1 MRRILVFI
9 ISALLASCFD
19 ANGQNLLERLG
30 QRAKNAVENKLGEK
44 VEQAVNDVLDGKIGK
59 NEKKD
64 KADKPS
70 ADPVSQEA
78 VAMPDAKVP
87 AQPKKQVETSYAKT
101 DFVPGDEIFFDDL
114 VEGEKV
120 GEFPSHWDFVSG
132 EECEIITLNGEQVIK
147 LSGWY
152 SIISP
157 LMKEADYLP
166 IEDTVTL
173 MNGKIKSFMSKTDK
187 NLIIL

>member
-1 MRRILVFI
+1 MKRIFA
-9 ISALLASCFD
+9 ISIVALLASCFA

-44 VEQAVNDVLDGKIGK
+44 VEQGVNDALDGKIGK
-59 NEKKD
+59 KKKKE
-64 KADKPS
+64 KADKQT
-70 ADPVSQEA
+70 ADPVSQDS

-101 DFVPGDEIFFDDL
+101 DFVPGDEIFFDDP

-166 IEDTVTL
+166 EDFTIEFDV
-173 MNGKIKSFMSKTDK
+173 
-187 NLIIL
+187 

>member
-9 ISALLASCFD
+9 ISALLASCYA

-44 VEQAVNDVLDGKIGK
+44 VEQGVNDALDGKIGT
-59 NEKKD
+59 KKKKE
-64 KADKPS
+64 KADKQT
-70 ADPVSQEA
+70 ADPVSQDS

-101 DFVPGDEIFFDDL
+101 DFVPGDEIFFDDP
-114 VEGEKV
+114 VEDEKV

-166 IEDTVTL
+166 EDFTIEFDV
-173 MNGKIKSFMSKTDK
+173 
-187 NLIIL
+187 